1 MRTLIIMVTLLVAPT
16 WVAPTIPNPPIA
28 NNIEEKNEKKIKNM
42 DLFLLDLG
50 FQESGNRY
58 DVVNRFGYM
67 GKYQFGK
74 STLKT
79 LKIKV
84 TRDAFLNSPDLQEY
98 AMQQLL
104 LHNKR
109 KLQKYINN
117 FDGQI
122 IHGILAAAH
131 LGGQGSVK
139 KWFRSGKITQDGNGV
154 KITHYMQKFGGYNLD
169 F

>member
-1 MRTLIIMVTLLVAPT
+1 MVTLLVAPT
-16 WVAPTIPNPPIA
+16 WVAPTVPTPPIV
-28 NNIEEKNEKKIKNM
+28 NNVEEKKEEIIKNM

-74 STLKT
+74 STLWT

-84 TRDAFLNSPDLQEY
+84 TKEAFLNSPDLQEY

-109 KLQKYINN
+109 KLQNFIPELPRQKYKLKTR
-117 FDGQI
+117 F
-122 IHGILAAAH
+122 
-131 LGGQGSVK
+131 S
-139 KWFRSGKITQDGNGV
+139 TGN
-154 KITHYMQKFGGYNLD
+154 YNL
-169 F
+169 